1 MFSVTG
7 RPRFSSVVYPR
18 RTRHILLIAL
28 IFSAIY
34 YLLPSNPKFEGYIY
48 RKIDGKTT
56 STAQFRIQHNFQGET
71 DTAKIIREDRQKQ
84 IRKAFVHAW
93 TGYKEH
99 AWLHDE
105 VKPLSGGTKDPFVGW
120 AATLVDSLDIIYI
133 MGLQD
138 EFDEALKALKSID
151 FTKPNSER
159 VPVFEVTIRY
169 LGGLLGAYD
178 VSGGKYP
185 LLLEKA
191 DELGDFLFRAFNTNN
206 GIPVP
211 YYWWNET
218 DRKLVGEHG
227 VLVAQIGKYSRYTCL
242 GALVLTTARVL
253 VS

>member
-1 MFSVTG
+1 MLNILG
-7 RPRFSSVVYPR
+7 RPRFSAAGIYPR
-18 RTRHILLIAL
+18 RTRHILLAVLTFIVL
-28 IFSAIY
+28 Y
-34 YLLPSNPKFEGYIY
+34 YLLPSAPKLEGYIY
-48 RKIDGKTT
+48 QKVDGKTT
-56 STAQFRIQHNFQGET
+56 STPQFRIQYDFQGEAAA
-71 DTAKIIREDRQKQ
+71 AKRVREDRQKQ
-84 IRKAFVHAW
+84 VRQAFVHAW

-191 DELGDFLFRAFNTNN
+191 DELGGFLFHAFGTNN

-211 YYWWNET
+211 YYWWNDTGRELKG
-218 DRKLVGEHG
+218 DHG
-227 VLVAQIGKYSRYTCL
+227 VLVAQIGTQSSRC
-242 GALVLTTARVL
+242 
-253 VS
+253 